1 MFLFCL
7 KSKITKSQQNFKT
20 IMNGLISKEN
30 LSTFLGYELNT
41 DVIYC
46 ITTTNGSNLTS
57 LKITYT

>member
-1 MFLFCL
+1 
-7 KSKITKSQQNFKT
+7 
-20 IMNGLISKEN
+20 MNGVISKEN
-30 LSTFLGYELNT
+30 ISTILGYELNT

>member
-7 KSKITKSQQNFKT
+7 KSNITKSQQNFKT
-20 IMNGLISKEN
+20 IMNGVISKEN
-30 LSTFLGYELNT
+30 ISTFLGYELNT

-46 ITTTNGSNLTS
+46 IATTNGSNLTS

>member
-1 MFLFCL
+1 MH
-7 KSKITKSQQNFKT
+7 
-20 IMNGLISKEN
+20 GVISIDIF
-30 LSTFLGYELNT
+30 SSFLGYELNT

>member
-7 KSKITKSQQNFKT
+7 KSNITKSQQNFKT
-20 IMNGLISKEN
+20 IMNGVISKEN
-30 LSTFLGYELNT
+30 ISTILEYELNT
-41 DVIYC
+41 DVIYS

>member
-7 KSKITKSQQNFKT
+7 KSNITKSQQNFKT
-20 IMNGLISKEN
+20 IMNGVISKEN
-30 LSTFLGYELNT
+30 ISTFLRYELNT

-46 ITTTNGSNLTS
+46 ITTTNGSNLTL